1 MSSAPKLTPMFE
13 QYLGIKQEYPDALLF
28 YRMGD
33 FYEVFF
39 EDAQIAARELQI
51 ALTSRNP
58 NSETKVPMCGVPHHS
73 VDGYLTQLLEK
84 GYRVAICDQ
93 VEDPKQAKGLVR
105 RAVTRVLT
113 PGTVIEDANLASKSH
128 NYLAALWWDADK
140 GAGALA
146 WVDFSTGEWSGLASR
161 RAEILWQWTAK
172 LGPRE
177 LLLPLGHEVLPH
189 YAEAAKQVNRLP
201 ALPAFDLAAARREL
215 PKVLGVADLSVL
227 DLEDKPELARCCGA
241 LLCYLR
247 QTQRHDELGH
257 LGAFRPLNLGDHLI
271 LDEVTERNLELFRRL
286 DGKTGRGTLRHVLDE
301 TMTAMGGRLLE
312 SRLRQ
317 PWRMLAPILATQE
330 AVAWLF
336 AEDEQRGRL
345 RMALE
350 RVYDLE
356 RLSTRVFLGR
366 AAPKDYLALRES
378 LAVLP
383 EVRQAL
389 VSTGGDLPTEAA
401 KILSA
406 WDDLEDIRDLLNR
419 ALSDNPPPV
428 ITEGGLF
435 KPGFDSELDE
445 LLELSEHGEAKLK
458 ELLEVEQRENDLPK
472 LRLGYNRV
480 FGYYL
485 ELSKA
490 AHDRAPEHFIRRQTL
505 ANAERYVTPALKE
518 LEEKILS
525 AAEILK
531 SLEYKLFQKLRE
543 TVAKARP
550 RFMVMAE
557 ALATLDYWQSMAEVA
572 RRNEWLRPRLH
583 EGLEL
588 RIRGGRH
595 PVVEQVQ
602 GRGNFIPN
610 DLRLDEFCRL
620 MLITGPNMAG
630 KSTILRQSAIICIMA
645 QMGSYVPASE
655 ADIGLVDRVFSRVG
669 ASDNLAQGQS
679 TFMVEMMET
688 ARILRQA
695 TMRSLVI
702 LDEIGRGTSTFDGL
716 ALAWAVVEEFARR
729 GKGAIR
735 TLFATHYHELTA
747 LEGRI
752 PGVRNY
758 TVAIKEWK
766 GDIIF
771 LRRLVPG
778 PSDRSYGIEVA
789 RLAGVPDSVV
799 RRARE
804 ILSELER
811 AKSGDAT
818 VSPRTLSCQTLL
830 PGMGGKPSKVT
841 ATAKAAEHPLIQE
854 LREIKVDRLTP
865 LEALNLLQT
874 WKNRIDEESGS

>member
-28 YRMGD
+28 FRMGD
-33 FYEVFF
+33 FYELFF
-39 EDAQIAARELQI
+39 EDAQTAARELQI

-58 NSETKVPMCGVPHHS
+58 NSDTKIPMCGVPHHA
-73 VDGYLTQLLEK
+73 VEAYLAQLMDK
-84 GYRVAICDQ
+84 GFKVAICDQ
-93 VEDPKQAKGLVR
+93 VEDPRQAKGLVR

-113 PGTVIEDANLASKSH
+113 PGTVIEDANLTSKSN

-140 GAGALA
+140 GVGALA
-146 WVDFSTGEWSGLASR
+146 WVDFSTGEWSGLDAR
-161 RAEILWQWTAK
+161 RPEVLWQWAAK

-177 LLLPLGHEVLPH
+177 LLLPLGHSVPSQ
-189 YAEAAKQVNRLP
+189 YAEAAGKVNSIP
-201 ALPAFDLAAARREL
+201 ASPAFDLATARIAVPKAHGAAN
-215 PKVLGVADLSVL
+215 LSVL
-227 DLEDKPELARCCGA
+227 DLEDKPELTRCAGA
-241 LLCYLR
+241 LLSYLR
-247 QTQRHDELGH
+247 QTQKQEELGH
-257 LGAFRPLNLGDHLI
+257 LGTFRPINLSNHLI

-286 DGKTGRGTLRHVLDE
+286 DGKTGRGTLRHVIDQ

-317 PWRMLAPILATQE
+317 PWRALAPIQATQA
-330 AVAWLF
+330 AVAWL
-336 AEDEQRGRL
+336 ADDDAMRERL
-345 RMALE
+345 R
-350 RVYDLE
+350 RVLDRVFDLE

-366 AAPKDYLALRES
+366 ASPKDYLALRES
-378 LAVLP
+378 LAMLP
-383 EVRQAL
+383 EARKAL
-389 VSTGGDLPTEAA
+389 AVSGGALPAEPA
-401 KILSA
+401 KILAA
-406 WDDLEDIRDLLNR
+406 WDDLEDIRDLLCR
-419 ALSDNPPPV
+419 ALADNPPPV

-435 KPGFDSELDE
+435 RSGYDPGLDE
-445 LLELSEHGEAKLK
+445 LLELSEHGEGLLK
-458 ELLEVEQRENDLPK
+458 ELLEREQRESGLPK

-485 ELSKA
+485 EISRA
-490 AHDRAPEHFIRRQTL
+490 AHDSVPDHFIRRQTL
-505 ANAERYVTPALKE
+505 ANAERYVTPQLKE
-518 LEEKILS
+518 LEEKLLTAS
-525 AAEILK
+525 ERRK
-531 SLEYKLFQKLRE
+531 SLEYKLFLDLRE
-543 TVAKARP
+543 SVAKARP
-550 RFMVMAE
+550 RFMAMAG
-557 ALATLDYWQSMAEVA
+557 ALAELDYWQSLAEAA
-572 RRNEWLRPRLH
+572 RCNEWVRPELH
-583 EGLEL
+583 DGLEL

-630 KSTILRQSAIICIMA
+630 KSTILRQAAIICIMA
-645 QMGSYVPASE
+645 QMGSFVPAAE
-655 ADIGLVDRVFSRVG
+655 AVVGLVDRVFSRVG

-716 ALAWAVVEEFARR
+716 ALAWAVVEELSRR

-766 GDIIF
+766 GEIIF

-789 RLAGVPDSVV
+789 RLAGVPDGVV

-804 ILSELER
+804 ILAELER
-811 AKSGDAT
+811 TREGG
-818 VSPRTLSCQTLL
+818 VSAAPRAASSQTLL
-830 PGMGGKPSKVT
+830 PGMAFRADRAPGD
-841 ATAKAAEHPLIQE
+841 KADEHPLLKEIRE
-854 LREIKVDRLTP
+854 LQVDRLTP
-865 LEALNLLQT
+865 LEAINLLHA
-874 WKNRIDEESGS
+874 WKNRIDGKTGA